1 MGQRTRGGGR
11 VQEQLGSCGPSP
23 VFQDSPHYLRDILLT
38 DHMLSVF
45 DLFWITCYEDTSTL
59 AATVWLADE
68 CSVLPPASVG
78 LEVSIAVQRRGDCY
92 MLQKMSP
99 SSLWQRLDIQTI
111 VLLTDLSSAANK

>member
-1 MGQRTRGGGR
+1 M
-11 VQEQLGSCGPSP
+11 ES
-23 VFQDSPHYLRDILLT
+23 FLRDILLT

-78 LEVSIAVQRRGDCY
+78 LEVSIV
-92 MLQKMSP
+92 S
-99 SSLWQRLDIQTI
+99 WQAPRTGKNI
-111 VLLTDLSSAANK
+111 VLLGEEFEHAVKVASQQVLTADLYHARKMVDFLKPFHFHDTFQRD